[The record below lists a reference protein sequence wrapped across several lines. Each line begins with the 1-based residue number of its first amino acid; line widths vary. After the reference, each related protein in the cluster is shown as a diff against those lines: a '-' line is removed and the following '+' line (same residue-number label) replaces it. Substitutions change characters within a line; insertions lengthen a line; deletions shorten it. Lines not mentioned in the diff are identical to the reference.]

1 MRNTLLVLIV
11 LFISALHDVV
21 SALSIIPRRRDSR
34 SSISLKL
41 STHDSLSVSRRRYI
55 ISSALVVATC
65 NILSPQLS
73 NAAIRDPKT
82 GILLPT
88 KEEIETAI
96 PTIYDDDEN
105 PMNGDIKTSFARL
118 DSTPDTIFYEEARF
132 VEHVDE
138 QAVKSMTSY
147 ISDTFLQS
155 GDSVLDLC
163 SSWTSHIRPDIQL
176 KRVAGLGMN
185 DKELGANKVLTE
197 WTVMDLNADKNV
209 KLPYEDGSFDK
220 IILQLSIDYLI
231 HPLEVMKE
239 SSRVLKKG
247 GKIAILFSNRLFL
260 SKAVGL
266 WSGKDDVDHA
276 YTVGSYL
283 FFSKGGF
290 TDIKATDLSTRKGKD
305 GIIVGDPLYV
315 VTATKS

>member
-1 MRNTLLVLIV
+1 
-11 LFISALHDVV
+11 
-21 SALSIIPRRRDSR
+21 
-34 SSISLKL
+34 
-41 STHDSLSVSRRRYI
+41 
-55 ISSALVVATC
+55 
-65 NILSPQLS
+65 
-73 NAAIRDPKT
+73 
-82 GILLPT
+82 
-88 KEEIETAI
+88 
-96 PTIYDDDEN
+96 
-105 PMNGDIKTSFARL
+105 MNGDIKTSFARL
-118 DSTPDTIFYEEARF
+118 DSTPDTIFYKEARF

-147 ISDTFLQS
+147 ISDTFLQPN
-155 GDSVLDLC
+155 DSVLDLC

-185 DKELGANKVLTE
+185 DKELEANKVLTE
-197 WTVMDLNADKNV
+197 RTVMDLNVDKNV
-209 KLPYEDGSFDK
+209 KLPYEDDSFDK

-283 FFSKGGF
+283 YFSQGGF
-290 TDIKATDLSTRKGKD
+290 TDIKAIDLSTRKGRKD
-305 GIIVGDPLYV
+305 GIIIGDPLYV